1 MLSDTTLCTKGLKYN
16 LYMPITHLG
25 QIQRGKWMKSAR
37 VTEAL
42 IGNMIAEP
50 VYSEQGN
57 MLLKEGVVINE
68 HVLDRLLVHEID
80 YVYIFDALMQG
91 VESKSLIEEEKLQEA
106 VRVVKHVFDDVLL
119 NERMGVKASLSKKD
133 VALVQKV
140 VEELLAELENAENIL
155 YTVVDLI
162 GTDAY
167 TYKHSVNVTVLA
179 IIAARALGYEKG
191 DIKNIAMGALLHD
204 IGKVRV
210 ESELILKPEKLTFEE
225 RKRVEKH
232 PEYGFE
238 LLQAIEGLP
247 FSTKQII
254 LLHHEKLDG
263 SGYPYGLCGI
273 EIPEYVRIVTVC
285 DMYDAMTTD
294 RVYRDKMPIYRALD
308 ILMAEAIYRIDPMVY
323 SILLDNIAVYPIGTG
338 IVLSDGRIGV
348 VTNYRHKNPARP
360 VVRVLNTRLN
370 SDKID
375 IEHIDLEQSQVLFI
389 EEVWDV
395 KSTHEERRESVTKRR
410 NSKVAFN

>member
-1 MLSDTTLCTKGLKYN
+1 M
-16 LYMPITHLG
+16 
-25 QIQRGKWMKSAR
+25 
-37 VTEAL
+37 
-42 IGNMIAEP
+42 
-50 VYSEQGN
+50 
-57 MLLKEGVVINE
+57 
-68 HVLDRLLVHEID
+68 
-80 YVYIFDALMQG
+80 
-91 VESKSLIEEEKLQEA
+91 
-106 VRVVKHVFDDVLL
+106 LL

-210 ESELILKPEKLTFEE
+210 ESELILKPDKLTFEE

>member
-1 MLSDTTLCTKGLKYN
+1 
-16 LYMPITHLG
+16 
-25 QIQRGKWMKSAR
+25 
-37 VTEAL
+37 
-42 IGNMIAEP
+42 
-50 VYSEQGN
+50 
-57 MLLKEGVVINE
+57 
-68 HVLDRLLVHEID
+68 
-80 YVYIFDALMQG
+80 
-91 VESKSLIEEEKLQEA
+91 
-106 VRVVKHVFDDVLL
+106 
-119 NERMGVKASLSKKD
+119 MGVKASLSKKD

-191 DIKNIAMGALLHD
+191 DIKNIAMGALL
-204 IGKVRV
+204 R
-210 ESELILKPEKLTFEE
+210 
-225 RKRVEKH
+225 
-232 PEYGFE
+232 
-238 LLQAIEGLP
+238 
-247 FSTKQII
+247 
-254 LLHHEKLDG
+254 
-263 SGYPYGLCGI
+263 GI

-360 VVRVLNTRLN
+360 VVRVLNTRPN

-395 KSTHEERRESVTKRR
+395 
-410 NSKVAFN
+410 

>member
-1 MLSDTTLCTKGLKYN
+1 
-16 LYMPITHLG
+16 
-25 QIQRGKWMKSAR
+25 MKSAR
-37 VTEAL
+37 VSEAL

-57 MLLKEGVVINE
+57 LLLKEGVVINQ

-80 YVYIFDALMQG
+80 YVYIFDALMDG
-91 VESKSLIEEEKLQEA
+91 VEPVSLVDQQKLHES
-106 VRVVKHVFDDVLL
+106 VETVKHVFDDVLH

-133 VALVQKV
+133 ISLVKKV
-140 VEELLAELENAENIL
+140 VEDLLKDLENTENIL

-167 TYKHSVNVTVLA
+167 TYKHSVNVTVLS
-179 IIAARALGYEKG
+179 IIASRALGYKRD

-210 ESELILKPEKLTFEE
+210 APELILKPDKLSFEE
-225 RKRVEKH
+225 RMAVEKH
-232 PEYGFE
+232 PVYGHE
-238 LLQAIEGLP
+238 LLEAIDGLS
-247 FSTKQII
+247 FTTKQII

-263 SGYPYGLCGI
+263 SGYPYGLKGI

-294 RVYRDKMPIYRALD
+294 RVYREKMPIYRALD

-323 SILLDNIAVYPIGTG
+323 SILLDNIAVYPVGTG
-338 IVLSDGRIGV
+338 IILSDGRIGV
-348 VTNYRHKNPARP
+348 VTDYRHKNPARP
-360 VVRVLNTRLN
+360 IVRVLNKLPN
-370 SDKID
+370 SDNIVV
-375 IEHIDLEQSQVLFI
+375 ENIDLEASQVLFI
-389 EEVWDV
+389 EDVWDV
-395 KSTHEERRESVTKRR
+395 NATKEERVASVSKKR
-410 NSKVAFN
+410 NSKVTLN